1 MNVHSDAL
9 PKSSDSATTAA
20 TTPVHVDKRQRILA
34 AALTLFAE
42 RGYHGTA
49 VPEIA
54 ATAAVG
60 AGTIYRHFAD
70 KQALVNAAFQQAK
83 SQLRT
88 LLQEHL
94 DLQAPPRQL
103 FSHLWQRLAL
113 FARRHP
119 VEFRFLELHHHQSY
133 LDADSLALESQV
145 LAPIWL
151 ACEQLRQAGIARD
164 LPAEV
169 LMALIWGAFVGL
181 FKAEC
186 CGYLRLDEARIA
198 QAEEACWATF
208 SRPGVT
214 S

>member
-1 MNVHSDAL
+1 MNIHSKFDASL
-9 PKSSDSATTAA
+9 HPSA
-20 TTPVHVDKRQRILA
+20 DKHTRVLS

-42 RGYHGTA
+42 RGYYGST

-54 ATAAVG
+54 AAAGVG
-60 AGTIYRHFAD
+60 TGTIYRYFAD

-83 SQLRT
+83 GRLRT
-88 LLQEHL
+88 LLQDDL
-94 DLQAPPRQL
+94 DLQAPARQV

-119 VEFRFLELHHHQSY
+119 VEFRFLELHHHQPY

-151 ACEQLRQAGIARD
+151 ACAQLRQVGIARD

-181 FKAEC
+181 FKAEHS
-186 CGYLRLDEARIA
+186 GYLKLDDTIIA

-208 SRPGVT
+208 SRQGAAT
-214 S
+214 